1 MHRDELYS
9 LVKKANCLQ
18 KVNGTTVY
26 PLSKKSLTSFL
37 SYVHEKCPAYPE
49 EGTLKKATWM
59 RLGKFLHEHPRAP
72 PDTLVTWR
80 AIMAAL
86 GILYPNSPST
96 DSAAPLSS
104 TTEESLSKVS
114 PPPYESPTVPE
125 AASAPPPDT
134 ALSAPAASLPPPEDT
149 DTTAGTF
156 SALVASSSLS
166 LRTEPPLSAYP
177 MTIPP
182 GVCVCW
188 TPCSHQC
195 ADA

>member
-18 KVNGTTVY
+18 KVNGTTIY

-59 RLGKFLHEHPRAP
+59 CLGKFLHEHPRAP
-72 PDTLVTWR
+72 PDILVTWR

-86 GILYPNSPST
+86 GILYPNSPSI
-96 DSAAPLSS
+96 DWLLALFYYGGILP
-104 TTEESLSKVS
+104 KVS

-125 AASAPPPDT
+125 AASAPPADT

-156 SALVASSSLS
+156 SALVASSSFS
-166 LRTEPPLSAYP
+166 KN
-177 MTIPP
+177 
-182 GVCVCW
+182 
-188 TPCSHQC
+188 
-195 ADA
+195 